1 MNVNY
6 LNDSDLDFLQH
17 CSEEQLANFAR
28 LLTHNEKGKTR
39 LSSVLMRN
47 ELFKSMEGHPERH
60 RRNWQLIAGEFQH
73 FGGDSIANK
82 LRGHGKLYRAILL
95 DVSKRLKL
103 KADKEMSTFEIEQQL
118 LEQFL
123 RNTWKKMDE
132 EHKQEFLH
140 AVDARVN
147 ELEEL
152 LPLLMKDKLLAKG
165 REEEARKLLRWG
177 QQNFTTVQILHRGK
191 KVGTERIWY
200 GDKENIALGTEQEFW
215 MVLPKAEIPHIKA
228 KYTLDGKEL
237 TAPISAHQR
246 VGEIELYDRDQQVA
260 HWPLVTLES
269 VGEGSMFSR
278 LSDYF
283 HHKA

>member
-1 MNVNY
+1 MHINY
-6 LNDSDLDFLQH
+6 LADDELAFLPE
-17 CSEEQLANFAR
+17 CSEAHLEAFTR
-28 LLTHNEKGKTR
+28 ILTHGENGKPR
-39 LSSVLMRN
+39 LSSTLLRN
-47 ELFKSMEGHPERH
+47 ETFLAMEGHPERY
-60 RRNWQLIAGEFQH
+60 RRNWQLIAGELQH

-165 REEEARKLLRWG
+165 VSHLLSSQLTRILRTHAAMSVLGHGLLRG
-177 QQNFTTVQILHRGK
+177 AGLGGPVGAALNGVKAVSGSAYRVTIPAVLQIACLR
-191 KVGTERIWY
+191 R
-200 GDKENIALGTEQEFW
+200 
-215 MVLPKAEIPHIKA
+215 MV
-228 KYTLDGKEL
+228 
-237 TAPISAHQR
+237 SAT
-246 VGEIELYDRDQQVA
+246 QV
-260 HWPLVTLES
+260 
-269 VGEGSMFSR
+269 
-278 LSDYF
+278 
-283 HHKA
+283 

>member
-47 ELFKSMEGHPERH
+47 ELFKSMEGHPEQH
-60 RRNWQLIAGEFQH
+60 RRNWQLIAGELQH
-73 FGGDSIANK
+73 FGSDSIANK

-123 RNTWKKMDE
+123 RNTWKNMDE

-165 REEEARKLLRWG
+165 VSHLLSSQLTRILRTHAAMSVLGHGLLRG
-177 QQNFTTVQILHRGK
+177 AGLGGPVGAALNGVKAVSGSAYRVTIPAVLQIACLR
-191 KVGTERIWY
+191 R
-200 GDKENIALGTEQEFW
+200 
-215 MVLPKAEIPHIKA
+215 MV
-228 KYTLDGKEL
+228 
-237 TAPISAHQR
+237 SAT
-246 VGEIELYDRDQQVA
+246 QV
-260 HWPLVTLES
+260 
-269 VGEGSMFSR
+269 
-278 LSDYF
+278 
-283 HHKA
+283 

>member
-1 MNVNY
+1 M
-6 LNDSDLDFLQH
+6 
-17 CSEEQLANFAR
+17 ANFAR

-47 ELFKSMEGHPERH
+47 ELFKSMEGHPEQH
-60 RRNWQLIAGEFQH
+60 RRNWQLIAGELQH

-82 LRGHGKLYRAILL
+82 LRGHSKLYRAILL

-123 RNTWKKMDE
+123 RNTWKNMDE

-140 AVDARVN
+140 AIDARVN

-165 REEEARKLLRWG
+165 VSHLLSSQLTRILRTHAAMSVLGHGLLRG
-177 QQNFTTVQILHRGK
+177 AGLGGPVGAALNGVKAVSGSAYRVTIPAVLQIACLR
-191 KVGTERIWY
+191 R
-200 GDKENIALGTEQEFW
+200 
-215 MVLPKAEIPHIKA
+215 MV
-228 KYTLDGKEL
+228 
-237 TAPISAHQR
+237 SAT
-246 VGEIELYDRDQQVA
+246 QV
-260 HWPLVTLES
+260 
-269 VGEGSMFSR
+269 
-278 LSDYF
+278 
-283 HHKA
+283 

>member
-47 ELFKSMEGHPERH
+47 ELFKSMEGHPEQH
-60 RRNWQLIAGEFQH
+60 RRNWQLIAGELQH
-73 FGGDSIANK
+73 FVGDSIANK

-123 RNTWKKMDE
+123 RNTWKNMDE

-165 REEEARKLLRWG
+165 VSHLLSSQLTRILRTHAAMSVLGHGLLRG
-177 QQNFTTVQILHRGK
+177 AGLGGPVGAALNGVKAVSGSAYRVTIPAVIQIACLR
-191 KVGTERIWY
+191 R
-200 GDKENIALGTEQEFW
+200 
-215 MVLPKAEIPHIKA
+215 MV
-228 KYTLDGKEL
+228 
-237 TAPISAHQR
+237 SAT
-246 VGEIELYDRDQQVA
+246 QV
-260 HWPLVTLES
+260 
-269 VGEGSMFSR
+269 
-278 LSDYF
+278 
-283 HHKA
+283 

>member
-6 LNDSDLDFLQH
+6 LHDSDLDFLQH

-28 LLTHNEKGKTR
+28 LLTHNDKGKTR

-47 ELFKSMEGHPERH
+47 ELFKSMEGHPEQH
-60 RRNWQLIAGEFQH
+60 RRNWQLIAGELQH
-73 FGGDSIANK
+73 FGADSIANK
-82 LRGHGKLYRAILL
+82 LRGHGKLYRVILL

-132 EHKQEFLH
+132 GHKQEFLQ

-165 REEEARKLLRWG
+165 VSHLLSSQLTRILRTHAAMSVLGHGLLRG
-177 QQNFTTVQILHRGK
+177 AGLGGPVGAALNGVKAISGSAYRVTIPAVLQIACLRRM
-191 KVGTERIWY
+191 V
-200 GDKENIALGTEQEFW
+200 IAT
-215 MVLPKAEIPHIKA
+215 
-228 KYTLDGKEL
+228 
-237 TAPISAHQR
+237 
-246 VGEIELYDRDQQVA
+246 QV
-260 HWPLVTLES
+260 
-269 VGEGSMFSR
+269 
-278 LSDYF
+278 
-283 HHKA
+283 

>member
-47 ELFKSMEGHPERH
+47 ELFKSMEGHPEQH
-60 RRNWQLIAGEFQH
+60 RRNWQLIAGELQH
-73 FGGDSIANK
+73 FGGDSTANK

-165 REEEARKLLRWG
+165 VSHLLSSQLTRILRTHAAMSVLGHGLLRG
-177 QQNFTTVQILHRGK
+177 AGLGGPVGAALNGVKAVSGSAYRVTIPAVLQIACLR
-191 KVGTERIWY
+191 R
-200 GDKENIALGTEQEFW
+200 
-215 MVLPKAEIPHIKA
+215 MV
-228 KYTLDGKEL
+228 
-237 TAPISAHQR
+237 SAT
-246 VGEIELYDRDQQVA
+246 QV
-260 HWPLVTLES
+260 
-269 VGEGSMFSR
+269 
-278 LSDYF
+278 
-283 HHKA
+283 

>member
-47 ELFKSMEGHPERH
+47 ELFKSMEGHPEQH
-60 RRNWQLIAGEFQH
+60 RRNWQLIAGELQH
-73 FGGDSIANK
+73 FSGDSIANK

-123 RNTWKKMDE
+123 RNTWKNMDE

-140 AVDARVN
+140 AIDARVN

-165 REEEARKLLRWG
+165 VSHLLSSQLTRILRTHAAMSVLGHGLLRG
-177 QQNFTTVQILHRGK
+177 AGLGGPVGAALNGVKAVSGSAYRVTIPAVLQIACLR
-191 KVGTERIWY
+191 R
-200 GDKENIALGTEQEFW
+200 
-215 MVLPKAEIPHIKA
+215 MV
-228 KYTLDGKEL
+228 
-237 TAPISAHQR
+237 SAT
-246 VGEIELYDRDQQVA
+246 QV
-260 HWPLVTLES
+260 
-269 VGEGSMFSR
+269 
-278 LSDYF
+278 
-283 HHKA
+283 

>member
-47 ELFKSMEGHPERH
+47 ELFKSMEGHPEQH
-60 RRNWQLIAGEFQH
+60 RRNWQLIAGELQH
-73 FGGDSIANK
+73 FGGDSIAN
-82 LRGHGKLYRAILL
+82 KLYRAILL

-165 REEEARKLLRWG
+165 VSHLLSSQLTRILRTHAAMSVLGHGLLRG
-177 QQNFTTVQILHRGK
+177 AGLGGPVGAALNGVKAVSGSAYRVTIPAVLQIACLR
-191 KVGTERIWY
+191 R
-200 GDKENIALGTEQEFW
+200 
-215 MVLPKAEIPHIKA
+215 MV
-228 KYTLDGKEL
+228 
-237 TAPISAHQR
+237 SAT
-246 VGEIELYDRDQQVA
+246 QV
-260 HWPLVTLES
+260 
-269 VGEGSMFSR
+269 
-278 LSDYF
+278 
-283 HHKA
+283 

>member
-60 RRNWQLIAGEFQH
+60 RRNWQLIAGELQH

-152 LPLLMKDKLLAKG
+152 LPLLMKDKLLAKRCVAFAFQPIDPHFTHPRSNERAWAWFAARRGSG
-165 REEEARKLLRWG
+165 RPCGRSIKWG
-177 QQNFTTVQILHRGK
+177 
-191 KVGTERIWY
+191 
-200 GDKENIALGTEQEFW
+200 
-215 MVLPKAEIPHIKA
+215 
-228 KYTLDGKEL
+228 
-237 TAPISAHQR
+237 
-246 VGEIELYDRDQQVA
+246 
-260 HWPLVTLES
+260 
-269 VGEGSMFSR
+269 
-278 LSDYF
+278 
-283 HHKA
+283 

>member
-28 LLTHNEKGKTR
+28 LLPHNEKGKTR

-47 ELFKSMEGHPERH
+47 ELFKSMEGHPEQH
-60 RRNWQLIAGEFQH
+60 RRNWQLIAGELQH
-73 FGGDSIANK
+73 FVGDSIANK

-123 RNTWKKMDE
+123 RNTWKNMDE

-140 AVDARVN
+140 AIDARVN

-165 REEEARKLLRWG
+165 VSHLLSSQLTRILRTHAAMSVLGHGLLRG
-177 QQNFTTVQILHRGK
+177 AGLGGPVGAALNGVKAVSGSAYRVTIPAVLQIACLR
-191 KVGTERIWY
+191 R
-200 GDKENIALGTEQEFW
+200 
-215 MVLPKAEIPHIKA
+215 MV
-228 KYTLDGKEL
+228 
-237 TAPISAHQR
+237 SAT
-246 VGEIELYDRDQQVA
+246 QV
-260 HWPLVTLES
+260 
-269 VGEGSMFSR
+269 
-278 LSDYF
+278 
-283 HHKA
+283 

>member
-1 MNVNY
+1 M
-6 LNDSDLDFLQH
+6 
-17 CSEEQLANFAR
+17 ANFAR

-60 RRNWQLIAGEFQH
+60 RRNWQLIAGELQH

-165 REEEARKLLRWG
+165 VSHLLSSQLTRILRTPRSNERAWAWFAARRGSGRPCAAAALNGVKAVSGSAYRVTIPAVLQIACLR
-177 QQNFTTVQILHRGK
+177 R
-191 KVGTERIWY
+191 
-200 GDKENIALGTEQEFW
+200 
-215 MVLPKAEIPHIKA
+215 MV
-228 KYTLDGKEL
+228 
-237 TAPISAHQR
+237 SAT
-246 VGEIELYDRDQQVA
+246 QV
-260 HWPLVTLES
+260 
-269 VGEGSMFSR
+269 
-278 LSDYF
+278 
-283 HHKA
+283 

>member
-47 ELFKSMEGHPERH
+47 ELFKSMEGHPEQH
-60 RRNWQLIAGEFQH
+60 RRNWQLIAGELQH
-73 FGGDSIANK
+73 FVGDSIANK
-82 LRGHGKLYRAILL
+82 MRGHGKLYRAILL

-123 RNTWKKMDE
+123 RNTWKNMDE

-140 AVDARVN
+140 AIDARVN

-165 REEEARKLLRWG
+165 VSHLLSSQLTRILRTHAAMSVLGHGLLRG
-177 QQNFTTVQILHRGK
+177 AGLGGPVGAALNGVKAVSGSAYRVTIPAVLQIACLR
-191 KVGTERIWY
+191 R
-200 GDKENIALGTEQEFW
+200 
-215 MVLPKAEIPHIKA
+215 MV
-228 KYTLDGKEL
+228 
-237 TAPISAHQR
+237 SAT
-246 VGEIELYDRDQQVA
+246 QV
-260 HWPLVTLES
+260 
-269 VGEGSMFSR
+269 
-278 LSDYF
+278 
-283 HHKA
+283 

>member
-47 ELFKSMEGHPERH
+47 ELFKSMEGHPEQH
-60 RRNWQLIAGEFQH
+60 RRNWQLIAGELQH
-73 FGGDSIANK
+73 FVGDSIANK

-123 RNTWKKMDE
+123 RNTCKNMDE

-165 REEEARKLLRWG
+165 VSHLLSSQLTRILRTHAAMSVLGHGLLRG
-177 QQNFTTVQILHRGK
+177 AGLGGPVGAALNGVKAVSGSAYRVTIPAVLQIACLR
-191 KVGTERIWY
+191 R
-200 GDKENIALGTEQEFW
+200 
-215 MVLPKAEIPHIKA
+215 MV
-228 KYTLDGKEL
+228 
-237 TAPISAHQR
+237 SAT
-246 VGEIELYDRDQQVA
+246 QV
-260 HWPLVTLES
+260 
-269 VGEGSMFSR
+269 
-278 LSDYF
+278 
-283 HHKA
+283 

>member
-47 ELFKSMEGHPERH
+47 ELFKSMEGHPEQH
-60 RRNWQLIAGEFQH
+60 RRNWQLIAGELQH
-73 FGGDSIANK
+73 FGGDSIVNK

-165 REEEARKLLRWG
+165 VSHLLSSQLTRILRTHAAMSVLGHGLLRG
-177 QQNFTTVQILHRGK
+177 AGLGGPVGAALNGVKAVSGSAYRVTIPAVLQIACLR
-191 KVGTERIWY
+191 R
-200 GDKENIALGTEQEFW
+200 
-215 MVLPKAEIPHIKA
+215 MV
-228 KYTLDGKEL
+228 
-237 TAPISAHQR
+237 SAT
-246 VGEIELYDRDQQVA
+246 QV
-260 HWPLVTLES
+260 
-269 VGEGSMFSR
+269 
-278 LSDYF
+278 
-283 HHKA
+283 

>member
-47 ELFKSMEGHPERH
+47 ELFKSMEGHPEQH
-60 RRNWQLIAGEFQH
+60 RRNWQLIAGELQH

-82 LRGHGKLYRAILL
+82 LRGHSKLYRAILL

-165 REEEARKLLRWG
+165 VSHLLSSQLTRILRTHAAMSVLGHGLLRG
-177 QQNFTTVQILHRGK
+177 AGLGGPVGAALNGVKAVSGSAYRVTIPAVLQIACLR
-191 KVGTERIWY
+191 R
-200 GDKENIALGTEQEFW
+200 
-215 MVLPKAEIPHIKA
+215 MV
-228 KYTLDGKEL
+228 
-237 TAPISAHQR
+237 SAT
-246 VGEIELYDRDQQVA
+246 QV
-260 HWPLVTLES
+260 
-269 VGEGSMFSR
+269 
-278 LSDYF
+278 
-283 HHKA
+283 

>member
-47 ELFKSMEGHPERH
+47 ELFKSMEGHPEQH
-60 RRNWQLIAGEFQH
+60 RRNWQLIAGELQH

-82 LRGHGKLYRAILL
+82 LRGHVKLYRAILL

-165 REEEARKLLRWG
+165 VSHLLSSQLTRILRTHAAMSVLGHGLLRG
-177 QQNFTTVQILHRGK
+177 AGLGGPEGAALNGVKAVSGSAYRVTIPAVLQIACLR
-191 KVGTERIWY
+191 R
-200 GDKENIALGTEQEFW
+200 
-215 MVLPKAEIPHIKA
+215 MV
-228 KYTLDGKEL
+228 
-237 TAPISAHQR
+237 SAT
-246 VGEIELYDRDQQVA
+246 QV
-260 HWPLVTLES
+260 
-269 VGEGSMFSR
+269 
-278 LSDYF
+278 
-283 HHKA
+283 

>member
-39 LSSVLMRN
+39 LSSVLIRN

-60 RRNWQLIAGEFQH
+60 RRNWQLIAGELQH
-73 FGGDSIANK
+73 FGCDSIANK

-123 RNTWKKMDE
+123 RNTWKNMDE

-140 AVDARVN
+140 AIDARVN

-165 REEEARKLLRWG
+165 VSHLLSSQLTRILRTHAAMSVLGHGLLRG
-177 QQNFTTVQILHRGK
+177 AGLGGPVGAALNGVKAVSGRAYRVTIPAVLQIACLR
-191 KVGTERIWY
+191 R
-200 GDKENIALGTEQEFW
+200 
-215 MVLPKAEIPHIKA
+215 MV
-228 KYTLDGKEL
+228 
-237 TAPISAHQR
+237 SAT
-246 VGEIELYDRDQQVA
+246 QV
-260 HWPLVTLES
+260 
-269 VGEGSMFSR
+269 
-278 LSDYF
+278 
-283 HHKA
+283 

>member
-47 ELFKSMEGHPERH
+47 ELFKSMEGHPEQH
-60 RRNWQLIAGEFQH
+60 RRNWQLIAGELQH

-123 RNTWKKMDE
+123 RNTWKNMDE

-140 AVDARVN
+140 RRDVRLWRPRGAGGRRREACGRPCGRAAAAADERQIIGKRRVAFAFQ
-147 ELEEL
+147 
-152 LPLLMKDKLLAKG
+152 PTDPHFT
-165 REEEARKLLRWG
+165 
-177 QQNFTTVQILHRGK
+177 QQ
-191 KVGTERIWY
+191 
-200 GDKENIALGTEQEFW
+200 
-215 MVLPKAEIPHIKA
+215 
-228 KYTLDGKEL
+228 
-237 TAPISAHQR
+237 
-246 VGEIELYDRDQQVA
+246 
-260 HWPLVTLES
+260 
-269 VGEGSMFSR
+269 
-278 LSDYF
+278 
-283 HHKA
+283 